1 MSYIPSGS
9 CLRDKN
15 NELFIQKT
23 ETEIELFK

>member
-9 CLRDKN
+9 SLRDKL